1 MLELNELLENNKQMK
16 IDATGLS
23 MKEFEDKWSI
33 QAGKYLEQLEELEQ
47 IQSNDGATIQ
57 SIYSFT
63 KEEM

>member
-1 MLELNELLENNKQMK
+1 MLELNELLEDNKQMK
-16 IDATGLS
+16 IDVTVLDS
-23 MKEFEDKWSI
+23 KEFEFKWSI

-57 SIYSFT
+57 GIYSFT